1 MTKQKFRAV
10 IFDLDGTLLDT
21 LQDLG
26 AGANMALRRFGF
38 PEHTMEEYKH
48 FIGNGIPKLIARAV
62 PPGTDE
68 ETTRQVLAFYLDY
81 YPAHCTEHTRFFPGV
96 PETVAALARRGYTL
110 GVLSNKTE
118 TTTKRIIAHYF
129 PEGTFQ
135 VVWGNNG
142 VRPLKPATDAGYL
155 LLDELSCRPEEIFY
169 VGDGDTDMA
178 FASRMGFFAAG
189 AAWGYRPR
197 DVLLENGADAL
208 FEGMADILPY
218 LPE

>member
-1 MTKQKFRAV
+1 MEHSFRAAV
-10 IFDLDGTLLDT
+10 FDLDGTLLDT

-26 AGANMALRRFGF
+26 ACADEALRQYGF
-38 PEHTMEEYKH
+38 PGHTPDEYRSY
-48 FIGNGIPKLIARAV
+48 IGNGIPKLIARAV
-62 PPGTDE
+62 PEGTSEQDI
-68 ETTRQVLAFYLDY
+68 QKVLRFYLSY
-81 YPAHCTEHTRFFPGV
+81 YPEHCAEHTRFFPGV
-96 PETVAALARRGYTL
+96 PETLAALARRGYTL

-118 TTTKRIIAHYF
+118 TTTKRLIAHYF